1 MTPANGNTPPR
12 IAWITGLKGLSC
24 YGVFLHHLSLNL
36 DMDIYYGTVPEGVT
50 WLLSSTPLGVIINGN
65 FYVFLFL
72 TLSAYLIG
80 NTFVNYD
87 RPDLRSK
94 IGTFCLKRYFRL
106 MLPILAYAVLRQTF
120 VLLCGLFGSCPLN
133 PYPSWTFV
141 IKHALY
147 DVFAYDDTALA
158 GPLWMMNH
166 LFAGSYIAL
175 LLSLPDRKKCKP
187 GMLLIDCIAF
197 CFMIK
202 SCLYFQASAI
212 FGVLLVDLQPLLQK
226 FSQGKYCR
234 WIFTVLII
242 AGLLL
247 GGVPSTIVPFPF
259 FLYQSVLPYSPI
271 LHLLAAFL
279 LLLGILGEYTLSETR
294 LLRPPPVIRILQT
307 APLQFLGKISY
318 SMFLVHESV
327 LILLFGSLHKLCAD
341 QYHLSITVTSV
352 ICIALLSPAAILISW
367 LFCRYVEQSTT
378 KLCNY
383 IRF

>member
-1 MTPANGNTPPR
+1 MTAVNGNKSTR
-12 IAWITGLKGLSC
+12 IDWITGLKGLAC

-36 DMDIYYGTVPEGVT
+36 DMDTYYGTVPEGVT
-50 WLLSSTPLGVIINGN
+50 WLLSSTPLGVVINGN
-65 FYVFLFL
+65 FFVFLFL

-87 RPDLRSK
+87 GPDLRSK

-106 MLPILAYAVLRQTF
+106 MLPILAYAVLRQIF
-120 VLLCGLFGSCPLN
+120 VLLCHSFGSCPLN
-133 PYPSWTFV
+133 PYPNWKFV

-147 DVFAYDDTALA
+147 DVFAYEDTALA

-175 LLSLPDRKKCKP
+175 LLSLPDRKKCKL

-226 FSQGKYCR
+226 ISQRKHCR
-234 WIFTVLII
+234 WIFAVLII

-259 FLYQSVLPYSPI
+259 FLYRSVLPHSPT

-279 LLLGILGEYTLSETR
+279 LLLGILGEYALSETR
-294 LLRPPPVIRILQT
+294 PLKPSPVIRMLQAT
-307 APLQFLGKISY
+307 PLKFLGKISY

-327 LILLFGSLHKLCAD
+327 LVLLFGRLRNLCES
-341 QYHLSITVTSV
+341 QYHLPITATSV
-352 ICIALLSPAAILISW
+352 ICIALISPAVILISW
-367 LFCRYVEQSTT
+367 LFYRFVERNTT